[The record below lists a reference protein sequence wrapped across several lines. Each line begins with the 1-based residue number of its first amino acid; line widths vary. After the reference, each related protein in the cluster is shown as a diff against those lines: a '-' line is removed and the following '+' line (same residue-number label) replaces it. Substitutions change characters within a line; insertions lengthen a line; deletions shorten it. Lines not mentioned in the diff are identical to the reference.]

1 MTSSILKALAIV
13 VATLAVLVIGG
24 SLVSQF
30 VFPRVTVLNRQVF
43 KRKTLEVY
51 TTHTASGFDTQCVI
65 FESKLPEEGWV
76 KPFLEVCGDLFEDF
90 SSKEFHFVNDQIAYL
105 THFSYFAVTTNS
117 GKTWTVQDARNFEF
131 CKRQQLGCF
140 FDEAALRI
148 DFTGFGRTHVAWWK
162 RESNREPE
170 LKYFVL
176 ESRDFGQSW
185 ELVSGP
191 K

>member
-1 MTSSILKALAIV
+1 MTSSILKTLAII
-13 VATLAVLVIGG
+13 AAILAVLAIGG
-24 SLVSQF
+24 SLVAYFLFSPA
-30 VFPRVTVLNRQVF
+30 VVLNRQVF

-51 TTHTASGFDTQCVI
+51 TTHTASSFDTQCVT
-65 FESKLPEEGWV
+65 FESKLPDEGQV

-90 SSKEFHFVNDQIAYL
+90 SSKEFYFVNDQIAYL
-105 THFSYFAVTTNS
+105 THFSYFAVTANS

-140 FDEAALRI
+140 FDEATLRI
-148 DFTGFGRTHVAWWK
+148 EFTGFGRTHIAWWK
-162 RESNREPE
+162 RETNQEPE

-185 ELVSGP
+185 KLVPVP